1 MREISYQALVIPTKP
16 VPAEAGSGNPVFLA
30 TSVLL
35 DSRFR
40 GNDSRLCDIT

>member
-1 MREISYQALVIPTKP
+1 MNSSFR
-16 VPAEAGSGNPVFLA
+16 AERSGGPESSAF

-40 GNDSRLCDIT
+40 GNDKKRIGQIFPKGIMPRVL

>member
-1 MREISYQALVIPTKP
+1 MQVKVMLFY
-16 VPAEAGSGNPVFLA
+16 PVFLA

-40 GNDSRLCDIT
+40 GNDEQRLMIVTFHRELLFLNETV